1 MKPEDKTIDRL
12 VVRSGSVLGVGG
24 HLVAMPLDAFSW
36 DADAEAFKIGKSA
49 GDLKTMAEW
58 QEPGTPNSAS
68 GSSQPPRES
77 DPGDPFETMTF

>member
-1 MKPEDKTIDRL
+1 MTET
-12 VVRSGSVLGVGG
+12 
-24 HLVAMPLDAFSW
+24 ALDAFPW

-68 GSSQPPRES
+68 GSRQPPEKATPVTRS
-77 DPGDPFETMTF
+77 RQ